1 MPGNVWLIL
10 LARMSSV
17 VTACAVAGAGFERK
31 RASTYMIAVS
41 VRLKFKCGDSDLRGY
56 LIDACKAVAS
66 KKDHAP
72 A

>member
-1 MPGNVWLIL
+1 LVNSGRADVIGGNGLQRRSRGVQVKVRKHLYDRF
-10 LARMSSV
+10 LASIEIQGR
-17 VTACAVAGAGFERK
+17 C
-31 RASTYMIAVS
+31 
-41 VRLKFKCGDSDLRGY
+41 SDLHGY